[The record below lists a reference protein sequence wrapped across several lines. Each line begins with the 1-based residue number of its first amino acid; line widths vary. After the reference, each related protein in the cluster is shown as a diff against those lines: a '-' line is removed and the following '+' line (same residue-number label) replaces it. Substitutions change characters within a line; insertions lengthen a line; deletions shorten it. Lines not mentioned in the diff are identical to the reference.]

1 MKKTAFLL
9 ILCLCLLL
17 CAGCKDKNAQDSSDF
32 DQNVEETY
40 TLVIDEALLGVWS
53 SAREGERDMVE
64 TLYFYESGDMIIELR
79 YEGDPYGTLYGTYTV
94 DGHLIRCNITEGT
107 TPYQVDYEYRI
118 DGRMLTLTDDDGPAN
133 YLRTS

>member
-1 MKKTAFLL
+1 MKKTVFLL

-17 CAGCKDKNAQDSSDF
+17 CAGCKDKNAQDSSNN
-32 DQNVEETY
+32 DQNTEESTE
-40 TLVIDEALLGVWS
+40 LVIDEALLGVWS